1 MNLKQTPKDKFEAHM
16 REVMQG
22 VLADM
27 NAGNKSGMT
36 MTAAERKFFAEDI
49 KTDVGTKDGKL
60 LPEDTLNEVFDNLSQ
75 EHPFLATLQLQNT
88 GMRFKVIKANTT
100 GTAIWGDLFGDIQG
114 QLDADFVTEDDMQNK
129 LTSFVLLPKDMS
141 DFGPDWIKKFVVTQ
155 ITEAMASALEA
166 GFIGGDGSNLPIGLM
181 MDVSK
186 GSITNG
192 KTTYPKKAIIGN
204 IDFSDHLKVHNA
216 IAEIA
221 QKLSM
226 AENGKALPIDNTL
239 SLAVNPHEYQILRGA
254 FTTQN
259 DAGIY
264 VETYPLGIKLVPAI
278 GVAEGEAVAY
288 RASRYVAAVGGG
300 LKIETFDQTFALQ
313 DMDLYTAK
321 EYAYGKALD
330 NNVSA
335 IYSITL
341 PSVVTGTTP
350 ETPGN
355 GEEAKA
361 TKAKKG

>member
-1 MNLKQTPKDKFEAHM
+1 MNLEQTPKEKMEAHM
-16 REVMQG
+16 RDVMQD

-27 NAGNKSGMT
+27 NAGKKAGVT
-36 MTAAERKFFAEDI
+36 MTAEERKFYAEDI
-49 KTDVGTKDGKL
+49 KTDVGTKEGKL
-60 LPEDTLNEVFDNLSQ
+60 LPEDTLNEVFENLTQ
-75 EHPFLATLQLQNT
+75 DHPFLATLQLQNT

-100 GTAIWGDLFGDIQG
+100 GTAVWGEIFGDIKG

-129 LTSFVLLPKDMS
+129 LTAFILLPKDMS

-155 ITEAMASALEA
+155 ITEAMASALEE
-166 GFIGGDGSNLPIGLM
+166 GFISGDGSNLPIGLM

-192 KTTYPKKAIIGN
+192 KTTYPKKAVVGN
-204 IDFSDHLKVHNA
+204 IDFSDHSKVHNA

-226 AENGKALPIDNTL
+226 TENGKSLPIDNTL
-239 SLAVNPHEYQILRGA
+239 SLAVNPYEYQILRGV
-254 FTTQN
+254 FTVQN
-259 DAGIY
+259 AAGVY

-278 GVAEGEAVAY
+278 GVAQGEAVAY
-288 RASRYVAAVGGG
+288 RASRYVAAIGGE
-300 LKIETFDQTFALQ
+300 LRVEIFDQPFALN

-350 ETPGN
+350 PAEGGETKS
-355 GEEAKA
+355 A
-361 TKAKKG
+361 KAKKE